1 MHEHERRKKRWTSV
15 RGDKFVSNERPVSGI
30 NTRWGILAPL
40 GSSIARFLMNN
51 GCRLA
56 SCLCMFI
63 CEHCAL
69 HVLLL
74 QRSTLGLVIRR
85 GAALCNLR
93 TVVGGNFAL
102 FVLRKCHNWKTIEW
116 VAWVCQC
123 QSKVQC
129 WGQEN
134 EDEPTPVSWLT
145 RPWGNFPNESR
156 GQVQLIRD
164 DFLRKLDL
172 GAEPLPCASWR
183 NSCKDAIRAID
194 TVMVISGVSWH
205 YHHKR
210 PRNKVMS
217 WVCVTCHAAPPGQ
230 ERACDD
236 NCDNNA
242 IVM

>member
-1 MHEHERRKKRWTSV
+1 MDAASPRVCVCS
-15 RGDKFVSNERPVSGI
+15 FA
-30 NTRWGILAPL
+30 NTE
-40 GSSIARFLMNN
+40 
-51 GCRLA
+51 
-56 SCLCMFI
+56 LCMF
-63 CEHCAL
+63 CSCRG
-69 HVLLL
+69 
-74 QRSTLGLVIRR
+74 QPLVIRR

-129 WGQEN
+129 RGQEN

-183 NSCKDAIRAID
+183 NSCEDAIRAID
-194 TVMVISGVSWH
+194 TMMVISGVSWH

-210 PRNKVMS
+210 PGCN
-217 WVCVTCHAAPPGQ
+217 
-230 ERACDD
+230 
-236 NCDNNA
+236 
-242 IVM
+242 